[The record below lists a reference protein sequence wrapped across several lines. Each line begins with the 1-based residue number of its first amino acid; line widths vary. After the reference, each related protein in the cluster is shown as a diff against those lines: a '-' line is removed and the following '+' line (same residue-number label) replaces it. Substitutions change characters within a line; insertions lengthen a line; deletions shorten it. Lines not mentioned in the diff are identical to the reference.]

1 MAKYY
6 RKRYYRKS
14 NKAGFLKAISRY
26 HYTKL
31 STFGQIMLDN
41 TGIKFGFNSSQI
53 LLAGTA
59 LESCND
65 WKQYTGL
72 FLSYKI
78 RGVKVTLTPNYPQ
91 DIDYR
96 GTAAFGY
103 VSNADAASVGDTV
116 ESNKSVLL
124 NPMQQSSVYWPLTG
138 GLTEWIPT
146 TYQNMTIGKFQCT
159 TSTNAVSGGIVW
171 SYKIDF
177 YVIFK
182 NTV

>member
-1 MAKYY
+1 MAKYRRRFY
-6 RKRYYRKS
+6 RRSRKS
-14 NKAGFLKAISRY
+14 GFYKAIAKY

-31 STFGQIMLDN
+31 SCFGQIMLDN
-41 TGIKFGFNSSQI
+41 TGIKFGVNNSQI
-53 LLAGTA
+53 YLAGSA

-65 WKQYTGL
+65 WKPYVGL

-78 RGVKVTLTPNYPQ
+78 RGIKVTITPNKDQ
-91 DIDYR
+91 DLDFR

-103 VSNADAASVGDTV
+103 VSNNDSASVGDTV
-116 ESNKSVLL
+116 ESNKSLLL
-124 NPMQQSSVYWPLTG
+124 NPLQQTTAYWSLTG

-146 TYQNMTIGKFQCT
+146 TYQNMTVGKFQC
-159 TSTNAVSGGIVW
+159 SSSSNAVSGGIVW

-177 YVIFK
+177 YVMFK